1 MTNEKAGVI
10 EHELQVTAILLVKV
24 NCMSGSEATVIMN
37 EEVCEYFRPVIM
49 LEDSSGSHFLLHKAT
64 IWTRTG
70 SAEIMTEETSVIRHP

>member
-37 EEVCEYFRPVIM
+37 EEVCEYFRPVI
-49 LEDSSGSHFLLHKAT
+49 
-64 IWTRTG
+64 IVR
-70 SAEIMTEETSVIRHP
+70 R